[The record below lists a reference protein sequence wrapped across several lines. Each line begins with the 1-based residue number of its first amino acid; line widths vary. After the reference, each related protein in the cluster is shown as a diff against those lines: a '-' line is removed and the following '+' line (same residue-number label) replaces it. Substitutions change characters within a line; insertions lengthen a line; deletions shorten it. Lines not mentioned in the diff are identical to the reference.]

1 MRNAECGM
9 KNDRLRGL
17 WAWLRWLLRGLAACP
32 KYVLLTV
39 YLVGVVFPMLWVLYT
54 SAKSTQEI
62 YRNPFGL
69 PKVMTAPDRESVQT
83 LADNYS
89 RAWTG
94 SHFSRYFVN
103 SVKVVTIS
111 LALILVL
118 SSMSAYALAR
128 FEFPGRGLLYIIFV
142 SGLLIPMQLILIP
155 LFFQYSDLS
164 EALTRLLRPAAASL
178 GLGTLTVSLHDS
190 HAGLI
195 LIYVAASLPFTVFV
209 LTAFFR
215 TLPNELR
222 EAALMDG
229 ASEYR
234 VFSSVMMPLAKP
246 GLVTVAIFNFLGL
259 WNEYLFG
266 LVFLNSDNLK
276 TLPLGLA
283 SISMQAQYKSDFGL
297 MFAGLV
303 ITMLPTLLVYIFLQE
318 RITKGITLGALKG

>member
-1 MRNAECGM
+1 MGSAFGRVGN
-9 KNDRLRGL
+9 GL
-17 WAWLRWLLRGLAACP
+17 KYALLC
-32 KYVLLTV
+32 V
-39 YLVGVVFPMLWVLYT
+39 YLVAVIFPMFWILYT

-62 YRNPFGL
+62 YKNPFGL
-69 PKVMTAPDRESVQT
+69 PKVITAPDRASVQT
-83 LADNYS
+83 LVGNYHK
-89 RAWTG
+89 AWIG
-94 SHFSRYFVN
+94 SHFSVYFLN
-103 SVKVVTIS
+103 SVKVVSIS
-111 LALILVL
+111 LCLILL
-118 SSMSAYALAR
+118 LGSMAAYVLAR
-128 FEFPGRGLLYIIFV
+128 FEFRGRNFIYLLFL

-155 LFFQYSDLS
+155 LFFQYSDMG
-164 EALTRLLRPAAASL
+164 EGLTRLLAPPVRAL
-178 GLGTLTVSLHDS
+178 GLGNLTISFHDS

-215 TLPNELR
+215 TLPGELR
-222 EAALMDG
+222 EAAMMDG

-234 VFSSVMMPLAKP
+234 TFFRVMMPIARP

-266 LVFLNSDNLK
+266 LVFLNTDSLK

-303 ITMLPTLLVYIFLQE
+303 ITMLPTLVVYIFLQE
-318 RITKGITLGALKG
+318 KLTKGITIGALKG

>member
-1 MRNAECGM
+1 MRQA
-9 KNDRLRGL
+9 LRVVRTG
-17 WAWLRWLLRGLAACP
+17 AKYLL
-32 KYVLLTV
+32 LLG
-39 YLVGVVFPMLWVLYT
+39 YLVAVVFPMLWVLYT

-62 YRNPFGL
+62 YKNPFGL
-69 PKVMTAPDRESVQT
+69 PQVITAPSAETAET
-83 LADNYS
+83 LADNYR
-89 RAWTG
+89 RAWVD
-94 SHFSRYFVN
+94 SHFGSYFVN
-103 SVKVVTIS
+103 SIKVVLIS
-111 LALILVL
+111 LALILL
-118 SSMSAYALAR
+118 LGSMSAYALAR
-128 FEFPGRGLLYIIFV
+128 FDFVGQGFLYFLFV
-142 SGLLIPMQLILIP
+142 AGLLIPMQLILIP
-155 LFFQYSDLS
+155 LFFQYTDIS
-164 EALTRLLRPAAASL
+164 EFLTKMLQPTAAAL

-234 VFSSVMMPLAKP
+234 VFSTVMMPLARP

-266 LVFLNSDNLK
+266 LVFLQSDGLK

-283 SISMQAQYKSDFGL
+283 SISMQAQYKSDFGIL
-297 MFAGLV
+297 FAGLV
-303 ITMLPTLLVYIFLQE
+303 ITMVPTLLVYIFLQE

>member
-1 MRNAECGM
+1 M
-9 KNDRLRGL
+9 KAALHGVG
-17 WAWLRWLLRGLAACP
+17 AGAKYLLLVA
-32 KYVLLTV
+32 
-39 YLVGVVFPMLWVLYT
+39 YLVAVVFPMLWVLYT

-62 YRNPFGL
+62 YANPFGL
-69 PKVMTAPDRESVQT
+69 PKVIMAPDAEAAET
-83 LADNYS
+83 LADNYR
-89 RAWTG
+89 RAWTD
-94 SHFSRYFVN
+94 SHFGGYFQN
-103 SVKVVTIS
+103 SIKVVLIS
-111 LALILVL
+111 LALILL
-118 SSMSAYALAR
+118 LGSMSAYALAR
-128 FEFPGRGLLYIIFV
+128 FEFVGQGFLYMLFV
-142 SGLLIPMQLILIP
+142 AGLLIPMQLILIP
-155 LFFQYSDLS
+155 LFFQYTDIS
-164 EALTRLLRPAAASL
+164 EFLTQMLEPTAVAL
-178 GLGTLTVSLHDS
+178 GLGQLTVSLHDS

-234 VFSSVMMPLAKP
+234 VYSTVMMPLARP

-266 LVFLNSDNLK
+266 LVFLQSDKLK

-283 SISMQAQYKSDFGL
+283 SISMQAQYKSDFGIL
-297 MFAGLV
+297 FAGLV
-303 ITMLPTLLVYIFLQE
+303 ITMVPTLLVYIFLQE

>member
-1 MRNAECGM
+1 MRAALHGIGAGA
-9 KNDRLRGL
+9 KY
-17 WAWLRWLLRGLAACP
+17 LLLVA
-32 KYVLLTV
+32 
-39 YLVGVVFPMLWVLYT
+39 YLVAVVFPMLWVLYT

-62 YRNPFGL
+62 YENPFGL
-69 PKVMTAPDRESVQT
+69 PKVIMAPDAEAAET
-83 LADNYS
+83 LADNYR
-89 RAWTG
+89 RAWTD
-94 SHFSRYFVN
+94 SHFGSYFGN
-103 SVKVVTIS
+103 SIKVVLIS
-111 LALILVL
+111 LALILL
-118 SSMSAYALAR
+118 LGSMSAYALAR
-128 FEFPGRGLLYIIFV
+128 FEFVGQGFLYMLFV
-142 SGLLIPMQLILIP
+142 AGLLIPMQLILIP
-155 LFFQYSDLS
+155 LFFQYTDIS
-164 EALTRLLRPAAASL
+164 ELATEMLRPTAAAL
-178 GLGTLTVSLHDS
+178 GLGQLTVSLHDS

-234 VFSSVMMPLAKP
+234 VYSTVMMPLARP

-266 LVFLNSDNLK
+266 LVFLQSDTLK

-283 SISMQAQYKSDFGL
+283 SISMQAQYKSDFGIL
-297 MFAGLV
+297 FAGLV
-303 ITMLPTLLVYIFLQE
+303 ITMVPTLLVYIFLQE